1 MRYSFHLATF
11 ASRSIRAPPSPLVK
25 PEPFVRPFVIPV
37 RKERRPFTRPF
48 VLPRMPLTSP
58 FVRPRVPLT
67 SPFVRP
73 RVPLTS
79 PFVLPR
85 VPFTRPFV
93 RPGPREGASLPSPF
107 VSPLLAG
114 SCRGAARGSDL
125 RRGTRSNWTLSR
137 PLSMSGG
144 GAWISG
150 SRFLAAADDSATAS
164 GFDFAAGTDRATAG
178 SSPSPKRGAHDGGRR
193 GAGRG

>member
-25 PEPFVRPFVIPV
+25 PEPFVRPFVTPV

-79 PFVLPR
+79 PFVRPR
-85 VPFTRPFV
+85 VPLT
-93 RPGPREGASLPSPF
+93 SPF